1 MYKKRKTQDAERL
14 LAIERKCVRIL
25 AGIEEIRREIA
36 KLPTNLDNLINS
48 LEKSAK
54 EMHRQSI
61 KHRQDIERRR
71 TIFICSKK

>member
-1 MYKKRKTQDAERL
+1 MYKKRRTSNSKRL
-14 LAIERKCVRIL
+14 LAIEKNTEKIL
-25 AGIEEIRREIA
+25 AGIAEIKHEIA
-36 KLPTNLDNLINS
+36 KLPANLDNLINS

-61 KHRQDIERRR
+61 KHRLDIERRR